1 MKTRRTDDD
10 VVGVPSLKI
19 TLKAWRK
26 ILLFAQETNVE
37 VAGLGTVQMRGNK
50 PVIDDVMVF
59 KHENRSAA
67 AADLDPQDIA
77 DEFSRLME
85 AKQDTGKYRLCWH
98 SHVNMPASFSGTD
111 RACMNSLAD
120 LSEWFLWIVVNK
132 SGEYSA
138 QIEVYSPTRFRAEAK
153 LDILFDEYDKG
164 LIAGVK
170 QEMTEKLFRSTE
182 KGDEGSLEAPEV
194 EGLIE
199 ASKTGRQ
206 QVLEGP

>member
-1 MKTRRTDDD
+1 MKSRKSDDGSD
-10 VVGVPSLKI
+10 TPSIKI

-77 DEFSRLME
+77 DEFSRLVE

-98 SHVNMPASFSGTD
+98 SHVNMEASFSGTD

-132 SGEYSA
+132 SGDYSA
-138 QIEVYSPTRFRAEAK
+138 MVTVYSPIRHFAEAK
-153 LDILFDEYDKG
+153 LDVLFDEFDKS

-170 QEMTEKLFRSTE
+170 QEMQEKLFRHPG
-182 KGDEGSLEAPEV
+182 KGEEASEAPAV

-199 ASKTGRQ
+199 ASKTGVQ